1 MVNKVVVSTDCVCDL
16 PQELVDKYS
25 IPIMYYYVQMGEAR
39 FQDTNEINSDSVLE
53 YLSQGDKEVS
63 TACASVEEYSKF
75 FRKIS
80 ENDRKTVIHITIA
93 ERVSMGYKYASEA
106 AEAFANVLVIDSGK
120 LSGGMGLFV
129 LVAADLAQKGA
140 TKDIIL
146 QRLQGLGDE
155 INCSFIMRSAQCGEY
170 SKKLNRVLVGLMD
183 TISLHPVFSM
193 KNSDFS
199 LAGFCFGKICR
210 RTCRYINKRLRN
222 KDKISDEVLFI
233 VLAGCDYDMRKQILE
248 EVKKHIAWKHI
259 YVLRASA
266 TISCNSGAGTFGM
279 AFFNK

>member
-63 TACASVEEYSKF
+63 TTCASVEEYSGF
-75 FRKIS
+75 FEKIS

-93 ERVSMGYKYASEA
+93 NHVSMGYKSASEA
-106 AEAFANVLVIDSGK
+106 AEGFANVLVIDSGK

-146 QRLQGLGDE
+146 QRLQGLGDQ
-155 INCSFIMRSAQCGEY
+155 INCSFMMRSTQCREY
-170 SKKLNRVLVGLMD
+170 NKKLNRVLTGLME
-183 TISLHPVFSM
+183 TLSLHPVITM
-193 KNSDFS
+193 KNSDFA
-199 LAGFCFGKICR
+199 LAGLCYGKIYR
-210 RTCRYINKRLRN
+210 RTCRYITRRLRN
-222 KDKISDEVLFI
+222 KDKISDEILFI
-233 VLAGCDYDMRKQILE
+233 VLAGCDYDVRKKVVEEARKQID
-248 EVKKHIAWKHI
+248 WKHV
-259 YVLRASA
+259 YVLKASA